1 MKFLALSF
9 AATLV
14 IAGLGY
20 LPTLRIAGEDAIVA
34 MLAGCGISFIA
45 SGVGVIPVL
54 LALRDPTSNITQAI
68 LVSTGLRFIV
78 VLMLTLSI
86 ALSGWFETAPLLI
99 WVAIS
104 YMALLTIDTLF
115 LVRVSKSNP
124 DTKKE

>member
-9 AATLV
+9 TATLI

-20 LPTLRIAGEDAIVA
+20 LPTLQIAGENAIKA
-34 MLAGCGISFIA
+34 MVAGCFISFLA
-45 SGVGVIPVL
+45 SGIGVIPVL
-54 LALRDPTSNITQAI
+54 LARREPTSNITQAI
-68 LVSTGLRFIV
+68 LISTGLRFLL

>member
-1 MKFLALSF
+1 MKFLAISF
-9 AATLV
+9 AVTLV
-14 IAGLGY
+14 TAGLGY
-20 LPTLRIAGEDAIVA
+20 LPTLRIAGENAIIA
-34 MLAGCGISFIA
+34 MIAGCCISFIA
-45 SGVGVIPVL
+45 SGIGVVPVL
-54 LALRDPTSNITQAI
+54 LAQREPTSNITQAI
-68 LVSTGLRFIV
+68 LISTGLRFVV

-124 DTKKE
+124 NTKKE

>member
-20 LPTLRIAGEDAIVA
+20 LPTLRIAGDGAIKA
-34 MLAGCGISFIA
+34 MVAGCLISFIA

-54 LALRDPTSNITQAI
+54 LAQRESTSNITQAI

-99 WVAIS
+99 WVAVS
-104 YMALLTIDTLF
+104 YMALLSIDTLF

-124 DTKKE
+124 KTKKE

>member
-1 MKFLALSF
+1 MKFLAISF

-20 LPTLRIAGEDAIVA
+20 WPTLRLAGDDAITA
-34 MLAGCGISFIA
+34 MVAGCFVSFVA
-45 SGVGVIPVL
+45 SGIGVIPVL
-54 LALRDPTSNITQAI
+54 LARRKPTSNITQAI
-68 LVSTGLRFIV
+68 LISTGLRFIV

-104 YMALLTIDTLF
+104 YMALLSIDTLF